1 MLLTSELQAAH
12 CNLATACLGDARW
25 STAARFYQAA
35 CWGTIPECAALQA
48 ASCPK
53 ECMHSWWAKAMKES
67 FVSENFS
74 QSHSSIFVNDT
85 TWSGTPTT
93 FYSQH
98 SCSHP
103 HTHTHLLKAMWL
115 SWISSVPVHPQNYSS
130 SLFCGSEE
138 QKRNLTHAFCC
149 SSVPWKQT
157 DRLSP

>member
-103 HTHTHLLKAMWL
+103 THTHTPVESHVVELDQQCACASAELQLKLVLW
-115 SWISSVPVHPQNYSS
+115 
-130 SLFCGSEE
+130 F
-138 QKRNLTHAFCC
+138 
-149 SSVPWKQT
+149 
-157 DRLSP
+157 